1 MVWNVLQ
8 DQTKLIR
15 NYSTNVGK
23 VWFVVQFIFRLL
35 IVSVVGTQVYG
46 DEVGQFKERH
56 FIDLSLHTVRLDSK
70 GLDGC
75 SQTIMDSGLAPYICR
90 GLFSRFRNDFVG
102 SKRFKKEI
110 KKDLI
115 QGI

>member
-46 DEVGQFKERH
+46 DEVGQFKER
-56 FIDLSLHTVRLDSK
+56 
-70 GLDGC
+70 
-75 SQTIMDSGLAPYICR
+75 Q
-90 GLFSRFRNDFVG
+90 FSFERAHSDDA
-102 SKRFKKEI
+102 SPS
-110 KKDLI
+110 
-115 QGI
+115 

>member
-46 DEVGQFKERH
+46 DEVGQFKER
-56 FIDLSLHTVRLDSK
+56 LSIYLL
-70 GLDGC
+70 
-75 SQTIMDSGLAPYICR
+75 
-90 GLFSRFRNDFVG
+90 
-102 SKRFKKEI
+102 KRFVPGYE
-110 KKDLI
+110 
-115 QGI
+115 

>member
-46 DEVGQFKERH
+46 DEVGQFKEWH

-70 GLDGC
+70 SLDGC

-90 GLFSRFRNDFVG
+90 GLFFT
-102 SKRFKKEI
+102 I
-110 KKDLI
+110 
-115 QGI
+115 